1 MYFKC
6 QFIRI
11 FKIFLLQSV
20 MIFVTIKNA
29 TVTQQICCEQFLPS
43 VPKVHE
49 AENIIR
55 EREKEKERE
64 NCFAF

>member
-1 MYFKC
+1 
-6 QFIRI
+6 
-11 FKIFLLQSV
+11 

-55 EREKEKERE
+55 EKEKERE